1 MNTAT
6 DTAIQAAAAIVEDYF
21 TAPVRTLLDWVD
33 PFAAEVFDARAAGPL
48 TRSRIDA
55 LVEPH
60 ALRTLDLPASRS
72 TARASSPRSTS
83 SPMPTAISRGG
94 RVRTAGSSCSPRSR

>member
-33 PFAAEVFDARAAGPL
+33 PFAAEGLRRQDSRAA
-48 TRSRIDA
+48 
-55 LVEPH
+55 H
-60 ALRTLDLPASRS
+60 ALEDR
-72 TARASSPRSTS
+72 RACGNR
-83 SPMPTAISRGG
+83 MR
-94 RVRTAGSSCSPRSR
+94 

>member
-33 PFAAEVFDARAAGPL
+33 PFAAEVFDARTAGPL

-60 ALRTLDLPASRS
+60 ALRTLDLRGVPVYGAGFI
-72 TARASSPRSTS
+72 AAIDL